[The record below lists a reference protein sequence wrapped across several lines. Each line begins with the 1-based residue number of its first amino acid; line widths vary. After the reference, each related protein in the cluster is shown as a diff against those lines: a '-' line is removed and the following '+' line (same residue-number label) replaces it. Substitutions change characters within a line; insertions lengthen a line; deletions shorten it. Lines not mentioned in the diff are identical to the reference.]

1 MIEEADVRI
10 TPSRITAFASAGVV
24 VETYDWLL
32 FGLLSPIYKEIFFPD
47 TDKVVGFIFVWGIF
61 GVGMCMRPLGAL
73 FFGWYGT
80 RHGRHAMLF
89 MTTVLMTIPML
100 VTAVVPTY
108 ASIGFWAPVIVLLM
122 RMMQG
127 FVVGGEYSGTVIYL
141 CETAPPRFRG
151 LIANTANGAASLGGV
166 FASGVL
172 LLLTAFMEPLP
183 LEQWGWRLAYVVGA
197 VVAFVAMLMRR
208 KLPESEAFVTAVRE
222 GALPARPLRS
232 AVRDEWRPIV
242 IAMLLV
248 GYAQITFYFVMT
260 YLPTLFKAVGNQPA
274 TVGQAVTF
282 VIAIFLA
289 FSSPFTGLLGDRIG
303 RRWTLAG
310 SALLIG
316 VLAYPSFVL
325 LESPNVILVYV
336 GAFLLMAGT
345 TIYWGGFSPAI
356 VELFAPRDRV
366 AATDIGYN
374 VGTAIFG
381 GTMGVAVTALV
392 GATGDTLGPSIY
404 MGAASLVAVVVALI
418 IPETSRV
425 PIDDIKGF
433 GSRQVDF
440 DNRPAAAE

>member
-1 MIEEADVRI
+1 VNQNATGRI
-10 TPSRITAFASAGVV
+10 TPSKITAFASAGVV

-47 TDKVVGFIFVWGIF
+47 TDQVVGYMFVWGIF

-80 RHGRHAMLF
+80 RHGRHAMLYL
-89 MTTVLMTIPML
+89 TTVLMTIPML
-100 VTAVVPTY
+100 VTALVPTY
-108 ASIGFWAPVIVLLM
+108 ATIGVWAPLIVLAM

-127 FVVGGEYSGTVIYL
+127 FCVGGEYSGTVIYL
-141 CETAPPRFRG
+141 CETAPARFRG

-172 LLLTAFMEPLP
+172 LALTAFLNPDS
-183 LEQWGWRLAYVVGA
+183 LEQWGWRLAYAVGA
-197 VVAFVAMLMRR
+197 LVAFTAMMMRR
-208 KLPESEAFVTAVRE
+208 RLPESEAFVTARTE

-232 AVRDEWRPIV
+232 ALRNEWRPII

-260 YLPTLFKAVGNQPA
+260 YLPTLFKSIGNQGPSA
-274 TVGQAVTF
+274 GQAVTL
-282 VIAIFLA
+282 VMAILLA
-289 FSSPFTGLLGDRIG
+289 VSSPFTGLLGDKIG
-303 RRWTLAG
+303 RKWTLAG

-316 VLAYPSFVL
+316 LLAYPSFLL
-325 LESPNVILVYV
+325 LESTNLGLVYL
-336 GAFLLMAGT
+336 GAFILMAGT
-345 TIYWGGFSPAI
+345 TTYWGGFSPAI
-356 VELFAPRDRV
+356 VELFGSRDRV

-381 GTMGVAVTALV
+381 GTMGIAVTALV

-404 MGAASLVAVVVALI
+404 MAAASAIAIIVALI
-418 IPETSRV
+418 IPETSRK
-425 PIDDIKGF
+425 PIDDIAGF
-433 GSRQVDF
+433 GSRKVEMTT
-440 DNRPAAAE
+440 RAATP